1 MTVYIEKPAVN
12 LREEL
17 ASLRNQGG
25 YEEQQF
31 YFDGLVT
38 NGTFDAD
45 TSGWTAFRST
55 LTQVSG
61 RLRITE
67 DGVNSAGYARQ
78 SFPVEIGKVYVVS
91 ADLVSV
97 SGTSNR
103 QLWVSSSAYGS
114 ADLVNVAGISA
125 GSNTTRTF
133 TATSS
138 TVYLEVLQNAT
149 AGGTTEYSEWDNIS
163 VFETDGTDVVHRM
176 PKGWVPLHVYEDGLL
191 QREGAAHDYEVVY
204 DGFDYYV
211 KPAVAPSATTQTC
224 VIGVRK

>member
-31 YFDGLVT
+31 WFENAVT
-38 NGTFDAD
+38 NGDFATGDL
-45 TSGWTAFRST
+45 TGWTDSSIGSGTATVNGSNQLELYRLDVSNRGAV
-55 LTQVSG
+55 TQD
-61 RLRITE
+61 ITFTSN
-67 DGVNSAGYARQ
+67 VL
-78 SFPVEIGKVYVVS
+78 YVVTFTKT
-91 ADLVSV
+91 D
-97 SGTSNR
+97 
-103 QLWVSSSAYGS
+103 SSAFIQCKVGNS
-114 ADLVNVAGISA
+114 NPDLATIIGQVQAAGQYSF
-125 GSNTTRTF
+125 TF
-133 TATSS
+133 SS
-138 TVYLEVLQNAT
+138 TRYLHFLNVSNSTT
-149 AGGTTEYSEWDNIS
+149 AVVDNIS

-191 QREGAAHDYEVVY
+191 QREGAANDYEVVY

>member
-38 NGTFDAD
+38 NGTFDVD
-45 TSGWTAFRST
+45 SYWTKGTGWVISGGTA
-55 LTQVSG
+55 
-61 RLRITE
+61 
-67 DGVNSAGYARQ
+67 YAN
-78 SFPVEIGKVYVVS
+78 
-91 ADLVSV
+91 
-97 SGTSNR
+97 SGTSDGRYLEQNIG
-103 QLWVSSSAYGS
+103 LELGKTYHYTITLGGTVS
-114 ADLVNVAGISA
+114 
-125 GSNTTRTF
+125 GSNYMVVR
-133 TATSS
+133 
-138 TVYLEVLQNAT
+138 V
-149 AGGTTEYSEWDNIS
+149 GGTTDSLTLTSAGTHTGTVTATGSGNLRIRSEAATATITVDS
-163 VFETDGTDVVHRM
+163 VEFFETDGTDVVHRM
-176 PKGWVPLHVYEDGLL
+176 PKGWIPLHVYEDGLL
-191 QREGAAHDYEVVY
+191 QREGAANDYAVVY

>member
-38 NGTFDAD
+38 NGTFDTDTNWTKGTGWTISGGVASASSALNSSLIQSPFTTTAGMTYAITYTISGY
-45 TSGWTAFRST
+45 TSGAIRPLLEGTIGTYRSANGT
-55 LTQVSG
+55 FTDYIVS
-61 RLRITE
+61 
-67 DGVNSAGYARQ
+67 
-78 SFPVEIGKVYVVS
+78 P
-91 ADLVSV
+91 
-97 SGTSNR
+97 
-103 QLWVSSSAYGS
+103 SSSARLIFTTSGS
-114 ADLVNVAGISA
+114 
-125 GSNTTRTF
+125 TT
-133 TATSS
+133 
-138 TVYLEVLQNAT
+138 LNI
-149 AGGTTEYSEWDNIS
+149 DNIS

-191 QREGAAHDYEVVY
+191 QREGAANDYEVVY